1 MLGRHRPIPSALRET
16 AFAVRAAALS
26 APMIPANKRPVEI
39 EDLLRLKRVERPPA
53 EFWNEFDRAL
63 RAKQLAALVGRRPWW
78 QTLPRVLA
86 GWRRA
91 GIPIGATA
99 VAALTFYS
107 WHHSGS

>member
-1 MLGRHRPIPSALRET
+1 
-16 AFAVRAAALS
+16 
-26 APMIPANKRPVEI
+26 MIPANKRPVEI
-39 EDLLRLKRVERPPA
+39 EDLLRLKRAERPPA

-107 WHHSGS
+107 WHHSGSSRAVPTNPADISGQTVAQRTTPI